1 MGERHR
7 ALRFAAWH
15 HRASSRCRHGRSD
28 TYTLEQ
34 GRGTMSSSSLRRTA
48 AWRLGMRQMDEANFS
63 DLPGPSIVQSRR
75 CACSQGTHS
84 MTLKRL
90 LQRTKVA
97 HSGYRSRSQGG
108 PTSQRGVDQVPRQS
122 SHYEQRG
129 GNIGEGS
136 CGNITWKET
145 PALAEDTQNLDAGR
159 DRVHL
164 STKGGVPTCWT
175 LTCRNARK
183 LKALFYG
190 TGLHRAWFQALG
202 EPAKPLPPPSKLR
215 QPQIAEFM

>member
-1 MGERHR
+1 
-7 ALRFAAWH
+7 
-15 HRASSRCRHGRSD
+15 
-28 TYTLEQ
+28 
-34 GRGTMSSSSLRRTA
+34 
-48 AWRLGMRQMDEANFS
+48 MRQMDVAHFS
-63 DLPGPSIVQSRR
+63 DLPGPSIVQSCR

-97 HSGYRSRSQGG
+97 HSGYRSRGQGG
-108 PTSQRGVDQVPRQS
+108 PTSQGGVNQIPRQS

-136 CGNITWKET
+136 CGNITWLRKHQYLLKIHGIWTWGEIGCT
-145 PALAEDTQNLDAGR
+145 CQPKQ
-159 DRVHL
+159 
-164 STKGGVPTCWT
+164 GVPNCWT

-183 LKALFYG
+183 IQALFYG
-190 TGLHRAWFQALG
+190 TGLYRAWFQALG

-215 QPQIAEFM
+215 QPQIAECM